1 MVFTTAHKT
10 YMIEAYFRTGVLV
23 NGIWQYSQRVCL
35 DNFREHFPDLA
46 VLEQDFYMC
55 LAHSVGVFR
64 ETGSVTH
71 KKGAGRP
78 SIRTEE
84 LIIDVRN
91 RMEQDPTKSLRHL
104 SQEIG
109 VSYETCRTVLK
120 KNLNMHPYKMQTYQA
135 LLPTDHARRL
145 AYCQWFV
152 NNLMN
157 NDLLNLTFFSDE
169 AWFHLSG
176 YVNSQ
181 NMRMWSTDNPHFF
194 VESPLHVQKIGVWIA
209 VSRRRI
215 IGPIFFNFTINA
227 ERYRNNI
234 LNEFFQQLHEDEL
247 QNGYFQQDGAT
258 AHTTRE
264 TIAFL
269 REFLDNRLISLHT
282 EVEFPS
288 RNPI

>member
-1 MVFTTAHKT
+1 MFV
-10 YMIEAYFRTGVLV
+10 
-23 NGIWQYSQRVCL
+23 
-35 DNFREHFPDLA
+35 
-46 VLEQDFYMC
+46 
-55 LAHSVGVFR
+55 
-64 ETGSVTH
+64 
-71 KKGAGRP
+71 
-78 SIRTEE
+78 
-84 LIIDVRN
+84 
-91 RMEQDPTKSLRHL
+91 
-104 SQEIG
+104 IG

-135 LLPTDHARRL
+135 LLPTDHARYL
-145 AYCQWFV
+145 AYCHWFV

-194 VESPLHVQKIGVWIA
+194 VESPLHAQKIGVWIA

-215 IGPIFFNFTINA
+215 IGSIFFNFTVNA

-234 LNEFFQQLHEDEL
+234 LNEFFQQHRKDEL

-258 AHTTRE
+258 AHTTR
-264 TIAFL
+264 
-269 REFLDNRLISLHT
+269 N
-282 EVEFPS
+282 
-288 RNPI
+288 